1 LLYFLTGCFA
11 NELKQEQSGY
21 VATSSDFIEWKSTKQ
36 RGRGKHIFKQLSGIP
51 TEEPG
56 IK

>member
-1 LLYFLTGCFA
+1 LLNYLTGCFA

-21 VATSSDFIEWKSTKQ
+21 VATSSDFIEWKSTEQ
-36 RGRGKHIFKQLSGIP
+36 RGRGKHIFKQLSRIP